1 MKRNLSAGLNDFKG
15 AGLDLYSEDSL
26 KQLHLATIEVLSEVG
41 LQVGSRDA
49 LECFEKGG
57 CIVDYDEEMVR
68 IPQYVVEEAIQSCPA
83 TFTLYGKSEEFN
95 INLQDGRVYHSPFG
109 CAPQIEDLETGEI
122 RPSVKADI
130 IDAATLVDQ
139 LPEYDFCF
147 STLTASDAKQGF
159 GNIHSF
165 EMHYTHCRKP
175 ILSSSSRK
183 WTVEYDIQMASV
195 ERGSL
200 KALQEKPTIM
210 FGECTISPLF
220 IPAEA
225 CEVLMTAAEYDI
237 PVANMTMSMA
247 GGMAPVTLAGSAIIA
262 NAENLACLVLSQLV
276 RKGARFVC
284 GGSPGIADMRHGANA
299 SVGCPEAGLLSAT
312 MAALG
317 RMYGIP
323 TLIGG
328 T

>member
-1 MKRNLSAGLNDFKG
+1 MKRNLSAGLHQCAG
-15 AGLDLYSEDSL
+15 VGLDLFSEDDL
-26 KQLHLATIEVLSEVG
+26 KQLHLATLEVLSEVG
-41 LQVGSRDA
+41 VQAGSKDA

-57 CIVDYDEEMVR
+57 CTVDYNAKRVK

-95 INLQDGRVYHSPFG
+95 ISLQDGRVYHSPFG

-122 RPSVKADI
+122 RPSAKADI
-130 IDAATLVDQ
+130 IDTATLVDQ

-147 STLTASDAKQGF
+147 STLTASDVKPGF

-183 WTVEYDIQMASV
+183 WTVEYDIEMASV

-220 IPAEA
+220 IPVEA

-247 GGMAPVTLAGSAIIA
+247 GSMAPVTLAGSAIIA

-276 RKGARFVC
+276 RKGARYVC
-284 GGSPGIADMRHGANA
+284 GGSPGISDMRHGASA
-299 SVGCPEAGLLSAT
+299 SVGCPEAGILSAA
-312 MAALG
+312 MAAFG

>member
-1 MKRNLSAGLNDFKG
+1 MKRNLSAGLHDVTG
-15 AGLDLYSEDSL
+15 LGLDLYSEDSL
-26 KQLHLATIEVLSEVG
+26 KQLHLATLEVLSEVG
-41 LQVGSRDA
+41 IEVGSKDA

-57 CIVDYDEEMVR
+57 CDVDYDKKVVK
-68 IPQYVVEEAIQSCPA
+68 IPPYVVEEAIQSSPS
-83 TFTLYGKSEEFN
+83 TFTLYGKSEELN

-122 RPSVKADI
+122 RPAVKADL
-130 IDAATLVDQ
+130 IDTATLVDQ

-147 STLTASDAKQGF
+147 STLTASDVKQGF
-159 GNIHSF
+159 TNIHSF

-220 IPAEA
+220 IPEEA

-262 NAENLACLVLSQLV
+262 NAENLATLVLSQLV

-284 GGSPGIADMRHGANA
+284 GGSPGISDMRHGASA
-299 SVGCPEAGLLSAT
+299 LVGCPEAGLLSAT

>member
-1 MKRNLSAGLNDFKG
+1 MKRNLSAALHHCEGVGLELF
-15 AGLDLYSEDSL
+15 SEDAL
-26 KQLHLATIEVLSEVG
+26 RQLHLATLEVMSEVG
-41 LQVGSRDA
+41 LQVGSKDA
-49 LECFEKGG
+49 LKCFEKGG
-57 CIVDYDEEMVR
+57 CIVDYDTETVR
-68 IPQYVVEEAIQSCPA
+68 IPQYVVEEAIKSCPK
-83 TFTLYGKSEEFN
+83 TFTLYGKSEDFN

-109 CAPQIEDLETGEI
+109 CAPQMEDLESGEI
-122 RPSVKADI
+122 RPSVKDDI
-130 IDAATLVDQ
+130 IDVATLVDR

-147 STLTASDAKQGF
+147 STVTATDVKQGF

-165 EMHYTHCRKP
+165 EAHYTHCRKP

-183 WTVEYDIQMASV
+183 WTVEYDIEMASI

-220 IPAEA
+220 IPIEA

-237 PVANMTMSMA
+237 PVANMTMSTTGA
-247 GGMAPVTLAGSAIIA
+247 MAPVTLAGATIVS

-276 RKGARFVC
+276 RKGARYVC
-284 GGSPGIADMRHGANA
+284 GGSPGIADMRHGANTA
-299 SVGCPEAGLLSAT
+299 VGSPEVGLLSAA